1 MYNLYIPLCGLI
13 LNVILFILYKCKVE
27 NVREENRFYL
37 LMLID
42 VFLMSV
48 FSIITIHL
56 ICFDYNQNVIE
67 LANKIEYFVI
77 FNYFINLMMYV
88 LSIGKLYSK
97 KEMMIYDIFNLV
109 MILVIFM
116 LPITV
121 EVTNKLSIII
131 TGLSVTITILSSL
144 IVLLLTLVILF
155 KNKLKLNDKI
165 IPIVTLIIF
174 MAASLIIK
182 ILIPEFM
189 GLEFL
194 LIVALLIMYDTLENP
209 YLKKVKELNV
219 AKEEADKSN
228 NAKTDFL
235 SSMSHEIRTPLN
247 AIVGFNQ
254 CIAEA
259 ETLEEAKENS
269 QYVVTAANTLIEIIN
284 GILDISKI
292 ESGKLEL
299 VNVKYKP
306 KVLFD
311 EVIKLLEPRLI
322 GKGLELKVKI
332 SDDLPYRLRGDQ
344 FNLKKCIINILTNAV
359 KYTDEGSV
367 TLGVDCVIQDNIC
380 ELIISVEDTGRG
392 IKNED
397 LEKIFSKFQRLEEY
411 RNSAIEGTGLGLAI
425 TKQIIEL
432 MGGKVVIQSVYKKGS
447 KFTIV
452 VSQEIVNMYQST
464 ESMNRV
470 VTPENNLLKF
480 KDKKVLIVDDNNL
493 NLKVA
498 SKLLSKYELTI
509 DTAMSGFE
517 AIEKI
522 KDEKY
527 DLILMDDM
535 MPKMSGK
542 ETLHKLKENKD
553 FNIPV
558 IALTANAF
566 VGEREKYIKE
576 GFTEYLSKP
585 INREE
590 LEKVLKH
597 FLGNNRKKPIN
608 FDDTQTMVLDFSK
621 LKN

>member
-1 MYNLYIPLCGLI
+1 MSMAALE
-13 LNVILFILYKCKVE
+13 VIKEFMKELGINYQFKKWKGHPQYPYFVGSYQEVPTLGEDGMKETSFILTGFA
-27 NVREENRFYL
+27 RS
-37 LMLID
+37 D
-42 VFLMSV
+42 
-48 FSIITIHL
+48 
-56 ICFDYNQNVIE
+56 
-67 LANKIEYFVI
+67 
-77 FNYFINLMMYV
+77 
-88 LSIGKLYSK
+88 G
-97 KEMMIYDIFNLV
+97 
-109 MILVIFM
+109 
-116 LPITV
+116 TV
-121 EVTNKLSIII
+121 DGV
-131 TGLSVTITILSSL
+131 V
-144 IVLLLTLVILF
+144 V
-155 KNKLKLNDKI
+155 
-165 IPIVTLIIF
+165 
-174 MAASLIIK
+174 
-182 ILIPEFM
+182 
-189 GLEFL
+189 
-194 LIVALLIMYDTLENP
+194 
-209 YLKKVKELNV
+209 
-219 AKEEADKSN
+219 
-228 NAKTDFL
+228 
-235 SSMSHEIRTPLN
+235 
-247 AIVGFNQ
+247 
-254 CIAEA
+254 
-259 ETLEEAKENS
+259 LEEAKENS